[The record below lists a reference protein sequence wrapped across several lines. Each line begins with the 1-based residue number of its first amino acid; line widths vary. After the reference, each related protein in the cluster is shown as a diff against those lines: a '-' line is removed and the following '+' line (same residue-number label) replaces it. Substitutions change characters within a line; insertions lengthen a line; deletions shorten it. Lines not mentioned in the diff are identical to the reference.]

1 MTGVSERSQHISN
14 LKYEGYINQ
23 KCTAPIIDLFNNE
36 AISCSISE
44 RPTMPI
50 IDDMLMRHLP
60 DLMRVPIR
68 FFIQI
73 RAGNTVIDGTS
84 ISYESLASSKVCP
97 AKATALI
104 MPVQNVFSGL

>member
-1 MTGVSERSQHISN
+1 M
-14 LKYEGYINQ
+14 
-23 KCTAPIIDLFNNE
+23 
-36 AISCSISE
+36 
-44 RPTMPI
+44 
-50 IDDMLMRHLP
+50 P

-73 RAGNTVIDGTS
+73 RAGNTVINGTS

-104 MPVQNVFSGL
+104 MPVQNFFGTLKSESFYTSKFKDIDELKIAIEDYI

>member
-1 MTGVSERSQHISN
+1 MIGKNYFRNTLTLAV
-14 LKYEGYINQ
+14 
-23 KCTAPIIDLFNNE
+23 
-36 AISCSISE
+36 
-44 RPTMPI
+44 
-50 IDDMLMRHLP
+50 LP

-104 MPVQNVFSGL
+104 MPVQNVFRDFKIRKFYTSKFKDIDELKIAIEDYI